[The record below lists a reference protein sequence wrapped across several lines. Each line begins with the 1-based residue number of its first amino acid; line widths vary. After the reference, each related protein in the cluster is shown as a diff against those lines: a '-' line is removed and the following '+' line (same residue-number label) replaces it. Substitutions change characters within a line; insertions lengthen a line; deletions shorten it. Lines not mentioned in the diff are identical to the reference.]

1 MARTYRR
8 KHGTPPFPQYWR
20 RMSER
25 LRDWYRE
32 RSPGLTDE
40 QIVRLECVEYHADN
54 HSGEWNTPSYY
65 GKGLNKMVKRKNRLN
80 LIRCLRNDE
89 EFVEILSKKDSGE
102 RYF

>member
-8 KHGTPPFPQYWR
+8 KQETSPFPKYWG
-20 RMSER
+20 ELTEG

-32 RSPGLTDE
+32 RNPGLTDE
-40 QIVRLECVEYHADN
+40 EIVRKKCVEYHVDN
-54 HSGEWNTPSYY
+54 HPGQWNPPSGF
-65 GKGLNKMVKRKNRLN
+65 GKALNKKVKRDNRLN

-89 EFVEILSKKDSGE
+89 EFIEIPLKKDSGE